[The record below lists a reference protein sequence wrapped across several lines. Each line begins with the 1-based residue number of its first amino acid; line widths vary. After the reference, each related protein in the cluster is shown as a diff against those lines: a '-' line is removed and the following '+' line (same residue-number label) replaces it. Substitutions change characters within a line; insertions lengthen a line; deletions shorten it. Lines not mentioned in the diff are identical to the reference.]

1 MLDRREKTMLINMLK
16 DPDRK
21 NLLQIVFEFS
31 KCSMAKGELA
41 GHYFTRLLYKK
52 EFENYL
58 DYITNREMQAIRY
71 RDKDDYEESLGDIL
85 DNKILFYLYFR
96 QFDIRLPATLGWN
109 SGGQVTIG
117 KTLYETERQ
126 ANLGTFLGEAM
137 RQHNLEKIFV
147 KPAEGSCGYG
157 CAFLSLKQ
165 VEGGIGCYPGLLE
178 GSFLFQEPVLQH
190 QAISAVYPYSLN
202 TLRLDTFIDSSG
214 KANLIT
220 SYIRFGVKNSSI
232 DNSRM
237 GGCFIAV
244 DLATG
249 ELKDKAYNLL
259 ENGGRSFSRHPSTQ
273 VLFKG
278 VKIPWFE
285 EAKEMALEA
294 ARLLPYRLTGW
305 DIGIAADGPV
315 LMEGNSAYH
324 LNGSDMAFGGFRKH
338 PVYQEI
344 LKEFVDER
352 PQRRTTGIGTNPRSG
367 ARVAAQPE
375 ASPTIKQGRRRR
387 G

>member
-1 MLDRREKTMLINMLK
+1 MLDAREKAMLVNMLK

-21 NLLQIVFEFS
+21 NLLQIIFEFS
-31 KCSMAKGELA
+31 KCSVVKGELA

-71 RDKDDYEESLGDIL
+71 RDKDDYEESLGAVL
-85 DNKILFYLYFR
+85 DNKVLFYLYFD
-96 QFDIRLPATLGWN
+96 QFDLRLPATLAWN
-109 SGGQVTIG
+109 AGEQITVG

-126 ANLGTFLGEAM
+126 ANLGTLLAEAM
-137 RQHNLEKIFV
+137 RQHDLKNIFV

-157 CAFLSLKQ
+157 CALVSLREVQ
-165 VEGGIGCYPGLLE
+165 WGMPHYPGFLE
-178 GSFLFQEPVLQH
+178 GSFLFQEPVVQH
-190 QAISAVYPYSLN
+190 EAISAVYPYCLN

-220 SYIRFGVKNSSI
+220 SYIRFGVNGSYI

-249 ELKDKAYNLL
+249 ELKDKAYHLL
-259 ENGGRSFSRHPSTQ
+259 ENGGRSFYRHPSTG
-273 VLFKG
+273 VVFKG

-285 EAKEMALEA
+285 EAKELALEA

-305 DIGIAADGPV
+305 DIGITPDGPV

-344 LKEFVDER
+344 IREFIDER
-352 PQRRTTGIGTNPRSG
+352 PQRRTTGIGTNSQSG
-367 ARVAAQPE
+367 SSVAAQPQTN
-375 ASPTIKQGRRRR
+375 PTIKHWRRRR